1 MLGHQTFV
9 IADLGGSQRAIML
22 GDEVVEY
29 VDRDELPH
37 VLHDTIRRYQEHQLE
52 QLRARAARLEA
63 AHAYLRSREYR

>member
-37 VLHDTIRRYQEHQLE
+37 VLKDTIRRYQEHQLE
-52 QLRARAARLEA
+52 SLRVRAARLEA